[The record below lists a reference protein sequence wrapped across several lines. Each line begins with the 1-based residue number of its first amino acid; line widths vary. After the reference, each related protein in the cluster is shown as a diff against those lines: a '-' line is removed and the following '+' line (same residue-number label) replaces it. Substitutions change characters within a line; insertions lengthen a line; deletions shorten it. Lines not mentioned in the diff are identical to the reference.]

1 MTDYPP
7 AMRELIEALR
17 LLPSVGPRGA
27 ERLALFLLSEPEALS
42 ERLARAVYDAR
53 KKIAPCPECG
63 NFAEAGQLCSICRD
77 PNRDRSVWC
86 VVEQASDILPLEKAG
101 RFRGLYHV
109 LGGRLSPIDGVGP
122 DELNVEKLFERVRRG
137 SPAEII
143 LALSSEVEGET
154 TALYLAPKLKE
165 LGVRVSRPA
174 RGLPAAGGLAY
185 ADSVTLGYALDGR
198 SEL

>member
-1 MTDYPP
+1 MAEYPP
-7 AMRELIEALR
+7 AMRELIDALR

-27 ERLALFLLSEPEALS
+27 ERLALFLLTQPEALS
-42 ERLARAVYDAR
+42 SRLAKAVYEAR
-53 KKIAPCPECG
+53 QKIAPCPECG
-63 NFAEAGQLCSICRD
+63 NFAEEGGLCAICRD

-86 VVEQASDILPLEKAG
+86 VVEQASDILALEKG
-101 RFRGLYHV
+101 GSFKGLYHV
-109 LGGRLSPIDGVGP
+109 LGGRLSPLDGVGP
-122 DELNVEKLFERVRRG
+122 EQLNIPKLLERVKEQG
-137 SPAEII
+137 PSEII
-143 LALSSEVEGET
+143 LALGAEVEGET

-165 LGVRVSRPA
+165 LGVKVSRPA